1 MPRTSLYNTHVSMGG
16 RMVEF
21 AGWELP
27 VQYPTGPLAEHKAVR
42 EAAGLF
48 DIDHMGQ
55 VRVTGPDALAYL
67 QHLVTWDVSRLN
79 VHDAGYSLLPYADG
93 GLVDDIFIYHCE
105 DHWLVVINA
114 ANRDKDIKWMQLH
127 VSGYNVS
134 VENISDETYMLAL
147 QGPKAQEILQ
157 KLTSYDLDR
166 IGFHQCDFMEI
177 AGIPAMASRTGYTG
191 EDGFELFFPDD
202 RAVEMWNAI
211 LEAGKPLGLLP
222 AGLGA
227 RDSLRFEACLP
238 LYGQEIHAEIDPISA
253 RLGYFVRFEKG
264 DFIGRDAIL
273 KVKLEGPKK
282 KLVGFEMVDRG
293 VPRHGYEIADADGN
307 VIGEVTTGMFAP
319 TVGKFLGMGYVPA
332 AYAKRGTEFYILIRG
347 KARKAKV
354 VKRPFYKPRYKK

>member
-1 MPRTSLYNTHVSMGG
+1 MLRTKLYDTHVKMGA

-21 AGWELP
+21 GGWEMP
-27 VQYPTGPLAEHKAVR
+27 VQYPTGPLAEHHAVR
-42 EAAGLF
+42 KNAGLF
-48 DIDHMGQ
+48 DIAHMGR
-55 VRVTGPDALAYL
+55 VKVTGPDALAYL
-67 QHLVTWDVSRLN
+67 QHLVTWDVSKIN
-79 VHDAGYSLLPYADG
+79 VGESSYSLLCYADG
-93 GLVDDIFIYHCE
+93 GFVDDIFIYRYPE
-105 DHWLVVINA
+105 YYLVVINA
-114 ANRDKDIKWMQLH
+114 SNRKKDIKWLQLH
-127 VSGYNVS
+127 TPGYNVYVDDVS
-134 VENISDETYMLAL
+134 EELYMLAL

-157 KLTSYDLDR
+157 KLTDHDLES
-166 IGFHQCDFMEI
+166 IGFHECTETEV
-177 AGIPAMASRTGYTG
+177 AGVPTLVSRTGYTG
-191 EDGFELFFPDD
+191 EDGFELIFPSEKAED
-202 RAVEMWNAI
+202 MWNTI
-211 LEAGKPLGLLP
+211 LETGKPFGLLA
-222 AGLGA
+222 AGLAA

-273 KVKLEGPKK
+273 KVKLEGAKK
-282 KLVGFEMVDRG
+282 KLVGFEMVDKG

-332 AYAKRGTEFYILIRG
+332 SYAKLDTEFYIVIRG